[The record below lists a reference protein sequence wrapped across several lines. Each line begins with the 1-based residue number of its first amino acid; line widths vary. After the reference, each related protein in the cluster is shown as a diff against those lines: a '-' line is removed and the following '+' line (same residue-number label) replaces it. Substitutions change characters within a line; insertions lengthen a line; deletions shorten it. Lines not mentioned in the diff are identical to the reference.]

1 MIKNF
6 SKLFPT
12 TITFK
17 FPKFVDCK
25 IIRGVSFNK
34 IVFEN
39 LKIETSEGK
48 KNLNKI
54 HKCLFEI
61 IENSEKIKVD
71 KDVGSL
77 LFCED
82 WNEKYVEVIGH
93 SVLET
98 ESFYSL
104 VRSIE
109 DTGRDYLEQ
118 LAIVVTVDKD
128 DFDKFEVGGK
138 DNNKTFGIKS
148 FGIIFSMV

>member
-1 MIKNF
+1 MIENI

-12 TITFK
+12 SITFK
-17 FPKFVDCK
+17 FPKFVNCRIVRGVGNNK
-25 IIRGVSFNK
+25 II
-34 IVFEN
+34 FEN

-54 HKCLFEI
+54 HESLFEI
-61 IENSEKIKVD
+61 IENSEKIKAD
-71 KDVGSL
+71 KDVGL
-77 LFCED
+77 LSFYEGMSGK
-82 WNEKYVEVIGH
+82 NVEVVGK

-128 DFDKFEVGGK
+128 DFDKFEIGGK
-138 DNNKTFGIKS
+138 DSNKTFGIKS

>member
-25 IIRGVSFNK
+25 IVRGVRFNK

-39 LKIETSEGK
+39 LKIEIFEGK

-54 HKCLFEI
+54 HKSLFEI
-61 IENSEKIKVD
+61 IENSEKIKAD

-77 LFCED
+77 SFYEGMSGK
-82 WNEKYVEVIGH
+82 NVEVVGS
-93 SVLET
+93 SVLDT
-98 ESFYSL
+98 ESYYSL

-118 LAIVVTVDKD
+118 LAIAVTVDKE
-128 DFDKFEVGGK
+128 DFDKFEIGGK
-138 DNNKTFGIKS
+138 DSSKTFGIKS

>member
-25 IIRGVSFNK
+25 IVRGVSFNK

-39 LKIETSEGK
+39 LKIEIFEGK

-54 HKCLFEI
+54 HKSLFEI
-61 IENSEKIKVD
+61 IENSEQIKAD

-77 LFCED
+77 SFYEGMSGK
-82 WNEKYVEVIGH
+82 NVEVVGS
-93 SVLET
+93 SVLDT
-98 ESFYSL
+98 ESYYSL

-118 LAIVVTVDKD
+118 LAIAVTVDKE
-128 DFDKFEVGGK
+128 DFDKFEIGGK
-138 DNNKTFGIKS
+138 DRSKTFGIKS